1 MHFVRAIHRT
11 DLMPKKSKLSRL
23 KAELMRINEQ
33 MQLAEKPTTRQS
45 LANRIVEI
53 RLQIDI
59 EKKHK
64 ASKFNRVIG
73 YEIPSGSPGLGKRK
87 S

>member
-1 MHFVRAIHRT
+1 MR
-11 DLMPKKSKLSRL
+11 PKKSKLSQL
-23 KAELMRINEQ
+23 KAELIRIDEQ
-33 MQLAEKPTTRQS
+33 IALAEKPIAKQS

-59 EKKHK
+59 EENHQ
-64 ASKFNRVIG
+64 ASKFNRVTG